1 MEYFKFAL
9 LICIGYFTSSGS
21 PHWIH
26 FLFVTGCPVDILI
39 DLSEPAA
46 SVIDEDQED
55 KENTAPFTA
64 TGKYAKTETKP
75 S

>member
-1 MEYFKFAL
+1 MLCLFVLGIL
-9 LICIGYFTSSGS
+9 LVLVH
-21 PHWIH
+21 HWIH